1 MTKCYLN
8 TRPELS
14 KLVFVAMIEN
24 SSGQQNFTASA
35 VHTGSGKQILPG
47 DFGENA
53 NRGTRSPCIN
63 YMQYS

>member
-8 TRPELS
+8 TRPEVS
-14 KLVFVAMIEN
+14 KLVFVAMTEN

-35 VHTGSGKQILPG
+35 VLTGSGKQMLPG

-53 NRGTRSPCIN
+53 HRGTK
-63 YMQYS
+63 